1 MAIDRERTII
11 GCFLQNKAIDSK
23 SVGLEKQI
31 FKNQNARLVC
41 SPIINGIRDEVE
53 LFEQL
58 KDKSSSI
65 ASFLTECTDGLHKS
79 GASEERVRK
88 LIAAQKKELLN
99 DQIIK
104 LINKGA
110 RKGDYD
116 HEKIQGFYQEIKS
129 LEIAGEDSLL
139 IDLDKIEPK
148 SISWLWY
155 NKIPSGKISLIV
167 GDPGAGKS
175 LLSLYIASVIS
186 RGDDWPDVKNPSAE
200 NKGSVIILTAEDSID
215 DTVRVRADAM
225 EADASKIK
233 ILEGMIPVA
242 DQLEFFNIRKHI
254 QVLEKAIEKTGDVKL
269 VVFDPITAYLGDI
282 EGNKNVQ
289 VRATLAPLAALADK
303 HKLAIIGISHLN
315 KDQAKKALYRA
326 LGSVA
331 FTATA
336 RSVWLVQQDEDDPK
350 YQRRFFSPLKANICK
365 NPTTLAFSIDGPIG
379 QPRVTFESMP
389 VDKTAEELLADEETK
404 ERMTAI
410 EEARHFLLEML
421 KGGKKPSKEIE
432 DQAKELNIAPATLK
446 RARKKL
452 KIKPYQEGGQWWT
465 ELP

>member
-1 MAIDRERTII
+1 MKLEELILGHLLIQPELLKNLDIDKDFFKDQKQRLAFREIQKGNGDLALIAEKINIEGI
-11 GCFLQNKAIDSK
+11 GSYLSGLLDGVAKTDSK
-23 SVGLEKQI
+23 NLPKYINKIKKERLQFTILKKIEKSVKTGSLNIDKIRPELKEYDDLEK
-31 FKNQNARLVC
+31 A
-41 SPIINGIRDEVE
+41 E
-53 LFEQL
+53 LP
-58 KDKSSSI
+58 D
-65 ASFLTECTDGLHKS
+65 SFL
-79 GASEERVRK
+79 
-88 LIAAQKKELLN
+88 INLN
-99 DQIIK
+99 
-104 LINKGA
+104 
-110 RKGDYD
+110 
-116 HEKIQGFYQEIKS
+116 E
-129 LEIAGEDSLL
+129 
-139 IDLDKIEPK
+139 IEPK
-148 SISWLWY
+148 PIEWLWY

-242 DQLEFFNIRKHI
+242 NQLEFFNIRKHI

-269 VVFDPITAYLGDI
+269 VVLDPITAYLGDI
-282 EGNKNVQ
+282 EGHKNVQ

-379 QPRVTFESMP
+379 QPRVIFESMP

-404 ERMTAI
+404 DRYSAL
-410 EEARHFLLEML
+410 EEAKNWLLEAL
-421 KGGKKPSKEIE
+421 KEGPLPSTQIYQE
-432 DQAKELNIAPATLK
+432 AKENAISEATLN
-446 RARKKL
+446 RAKPKL
-452 KIKPYQEGGQWWT
+452 GIVSEKEKNIWYWRLKN
-465 ELP
+465 